1 MTSLRKVEKMI
12 EPQKMIFIEER
23 RCDYDIM
30 PFRREVD
37 ML

>member
-1 MTSLRKVEKMI
+1 MTNLGKLEKMI
-12 EPQKMIFIEER
+12 EPQKMIFIEEM

-37 ML
+37 IL